1 MIYSTDMDQNI
12 LIESQTTDQ
21 TPATPMS
28 TQVSDNNSLKYI
40 ALGIVLIILV
50 GVGGYLVGQRSSDT
64 SNEAGNTTLIPTQES
79 VTPSISVDQATWLTY
94 GSKDVEGKYD
104 GWMWKPFVLH
114 YPSTWSIAEEI
125 YSNESGPTFALKLT
139 KVDGSYFELL
149 QGFAEGG
156 RCVYEND
163 PDSSTYFGAGS
174 AYTTYDEIVKG
185 DEKWR
190 LSAYKVPDQL
200 WTHQLCGLSKNG
212 VYQSGYNSLG
222 IHKIKLVNE
231 VAYAE
236 FLEMLKKVE
245 IK

>member
-12 LIESQTTDQ
+12 PIENQTSDQ
-21 TPATPMS
+21 TPATPTS
-28 TQVSDNNSLKYI
+28 TQVSDNNSLNYI

-50 GVGGYLVGQRSSDT
+50 GIGGYLAGQKNSST
-64 SNEAGNTTLIPTQES
+64 SNVTVDTTVTPTQVS
-79 VTPSISVDQATWLTY
+79 VTPSISMDQVTWLTY
-94 GSKDVEGKYD
+94 ESKDVDGKYE

-114 YPSTWSIAEEI
+114 YPSSWSIAEEI
-125 YSNESGPTFALKLT
+125 YSNESGPTFALKLR
-139 KVDGSYFELL
+139 KDDGSYFELL

-174 AYTTYDEIVKG
+174 AYTTYDEIVNG
-185 DEKWR
+185 EEKWR
-190 LSAYKVPDQL
+190 ISAYKVPDQL
-200 WTHQLCGLSKNG
+200 WTHQLCGLSRNG

-222 IHKIKLVNE
+222 IHKIKLVND
-231 VAYAE
+231 VAYAD
-236 FLEMLKKVE
+236 FLEMLKRVE